1 MILTKEE
8 FKIVYELIAVNYT
21 IIEVSPLTPK
31 LHYKYF
37 KEIPVENFKVAIL
50 RVIEES
56 ELYPS
61 VATIKKYLREAAGI
75 PTLEE
80 VYDNIYKIMKICRKG
95 SWSKKD
101 YPDIVG
107 RIIDECGYISGI
119 SLLSNDEFL
128 SKIKGKY
135 YNIVEE
141 IKKEQDIK
149 NQLLPGKPV
158 AVR

>member
-1 MILTKEE
+1 MTKAE
-8 FKIVYELIAVNYT
+8 FRDIYKTISFNYSH
-21 IIEVSPLTPK
+21 IEINPFTPK

-37 KEIPVENFKVAIL
+37 KEVPAEKFKAAIVK
-50 RVIEES
+50 VIEES
-56 ELYPS
+56 EFYPT
-61 VATIKKYLREAAGI
+61 VATIKKYLKEVSGI

-80 VYDNIYKIMKICRKG
+80 VYANISNIMEICHRG

-119 SLLSNDEFL
+119 SQLSNDEYL

-158 AVR
+158 EVR